1 MNKLRTLLTWGL
13 LSAAAHVMGYSL
25 TVSPIE
31 IEAGQ
36 STNLIIN
43 LNDAEPNFTAYQMM
57 VYLPEGVTVQKKANG
72 KYAYTANAGR
82 LPLEVAS
89 SVTTSLQGSIKNI
102 EFSDVNGK
110 AYNPADVNFTMT
122 LKGGSTL
129 PDVSGDV
136 TVSVPDIEMT
146 AGSTTDL
153 IVNMQT
159 DLTNITAYQMMVY
172 LPEGVTVQKKAN
184 GKYAYTANTDRHDGE
199 FTFTVKDAA
208 DGSVLI
214 AVFSADKDACPSK

>member
-13 LSAAAHVMGYSL
+13 LSVAAHVMGYSL

-82 LPLEVAS
+82 
-89 SVTTSLQGSIKNI
+89 
-102 EFSDVNGK
+102 
-110 AYNPADVNFTMT
+110 
-122 LKGGSTL
+122 
-129 PDVSGDV
+129 
-136 TVSVPDIEMT
+136 
-146 AGSTTDL
+146 
-153 IVNMQT
+153 
-159 DLTNITAYQMMVY
+159 
-172 LPEGVTVQKKAN
+172 
-184 GKYAYTANTDRHDGE
+184 HDGE
-199 FTFTVKDAA
+199 K
-208 DGSVLI
+208 GKGI
-214 AVFSADKDACPSK
+214 